1 MLMAWQSRLG
11 EVDGRGVSRRQEPS
25 GGAQPWRDGI
35 NAAGREARGSISK
48 PLRHGAARIVT
59 RVWRRRYHQHHG
71 EDVDTATRFTTPRG

>member
-48 PLRHGAARIVT
+48 RLRHDAARIVT
-59 RVWRRRYHQHHG
+59 RLAAQQHHG